1 MQPQNS
7 LITIDEPAEGEAV
20 PYSVT
25 VRGRAIDCHGDV
37 QVLILSADDLW
48 YQQKRAHREGI
59 RWWTDVKVGYRDP
72 NADSYRVAILGNGP
86 RIPHPDPIDSAELLG
101 LELEGYVVQTVSVRR
116 R

>member
-7 LITIDEPAEGEAV
+7 VITIDEPAEGEAV

-37 QVLILSADDLW
+37 QVLIFSADNLW
-48 YQQKRAHREGI
+48 YQQKRATREGT
-59 RWWTDVKVGYRDP
+59 RWWADVKVGYRDP
-72 NADSYRVAILGNGP
+72 NAENYWVAILGNGP
-86 RIPHPDPIDSAELLG
+86 RLPFDGPVDRTKLW
-101 LELEGYVVQTVSVRR
+101 ELEHQGYVLQTVSVRR